1 MKKKRNFAISGKCY
15 RPFEIAGERG
25 CLVCAH
31 YTGARELI
39 QCKRWIKELQE
50 GTCKFNEKR
59 HACRR
64 FELMEELKNKN
75 MTILEKVAY
84 LRGLSEGLGIDET
97 NIITIRMQSLIMTIF
112 LRKNSPKLS
121 YGIKRTA
128 AQIIGNYPIHNRRH
142 MRIGG
147 GGKFKS
153 MLYIFLPV
161 FKILY

>member
-1 MKKKRNFAISGKCY
+1 M
-15 RPFEIAGERG
+15 
-25 CLVCAH
+25 CAH
-31 YTGARELI
+31 YTGDRELI

-50 GTCKFNEKR
+50 GTCKFNENR

-75 MTILEKVAY
+75 MTILEKVYARRFTASY
-84 LRGLSEGLGIDET
+84 LGEAIK

-142 MRIGG
+142 MRIGD

>member
-15 RPFEIAGERG
+15 RPFEIAGVRG

-50 GTCKFNEKR
+50 GTCKFNENR

-75 MTILEKVAY
+75 MTILEKVYAQKFTKSY
-84 LRGLSEGLGIDET
+84 LEKILKKYYNDPNANCGNISAEKLA
-97 NIITIRMQSLIMTIF
+97 NIIAWYQNERDSNS
-112 LRKNSPKLS
+112 RK
-121 YGIKRTA
+121 
-128 AQIIGNYPIHNRRH
+128 
-142 MRIGG
+142 
-147 GGKFKS
+147 
-153 MLYIFLPV
+153 LPV
-161 FKILY
+161 S